1 MYKLYLW
8 LALLLMIEPAK
19 ASEQE
24 QSIVFTAT
32 PDQCVALHKGQTCYQ
47 DVVFQWQTPEVGRF
61 CLVFSESQQQLVCW
75 DGRTIQQFQYS
86 FESDSSAAFSL
97 IHSDSNNIRAIA
109 EVKVVVTWVYK
120 APKQSPS
127 GWRLF

>member
-1 MYKLYLW
+1 MSKHYLW
-8 LALLLMIEPAK
+8 LAMALTAK
-19 ASEQE
+19 PVTAAEQE

-47 DVVFQWQTPEVGRF
+47 DVVFNWQTPDVGRF
-61 CLVFSESQQQLVCW
+61 CLVLTQQQQQLVCW
-75 DGRTIQQFQYS
+75 EGKAIQQLQYS
-86 FESDSSAAFSL
+86 FESDATTAFSL
-97 IHSDSNNIRAIA
+97 IRAGKNTPIA

-120 APKQSPS
+120 APKQSKS